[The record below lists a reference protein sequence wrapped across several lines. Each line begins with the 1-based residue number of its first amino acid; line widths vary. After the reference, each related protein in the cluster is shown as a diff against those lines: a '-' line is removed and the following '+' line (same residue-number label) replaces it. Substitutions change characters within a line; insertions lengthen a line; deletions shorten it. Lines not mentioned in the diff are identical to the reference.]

1 MTQEGESC
9 SQREGGESR
18 DQREEAVGWRGL
30 CEAVRCEQWVVR
42 CRREGQ
48 VVRCRRE
55 GRVGLVVRRSSP
67 HLLAEQVDWC
77 LEGAQGQRGP
87 SLGAANQVASSSQTY

>member
-18 DQREEAVGWRGL
+18 SQREEAVGWRGL
-30 CEAVRCEQWVVR
+30 CEVVR

>member
-30 CEAVRCEQWVVR
+30 CEAVRCEQW
-42 CRREGQ
+42 